1 VAFGIEPGEVLG
13 IIGPSGA
20 GKSTLARHIVGVL
33 SPSAGAVRLDGSD
46 VSVWARTTLGQHL
59 GYLPQDIELFADTI
73 AANISRFQEGEDKE
87 AILAAQMAGVHDM
100 IVRLP
105 NGYDTQVGEGGAIL
119 SGGYR
124 QRIGLARAVY
134 GNPSLVVLDEPSS
147 NLDADGDAALTDCI
161 MQLKQRGTTVVII
174 SHRPSTIGVVDKILL
189 LKDGVAEMFGPRAE
203 VMARLTRAVPVHAVQ
218 GTASSEQGMTILDVT
233 NREMRLGAIS
243 PGRKISSGDDAPSD
257 SIRRVA
263 LAGWLI
269 IAVFFGGIGSWAA
282 TAPLNGAVV
291 GNAVVK
297 VDGNRKSVQHL
308 DGGIVKELRIKE
320 GDKVNAGDILVVLDE
335 TQAQAE
341 YDVLSQ
347 QYMVLRATEV
357 RLLTELD
364 RGTELVMPQDL
375 KARPDDSYF
384 KSVWNG
390 QVSQFQS
397 RLAAIEGQ
405 RSVIR
410 EKINQ
415 LGSQITGAQAQV
427 KSFTDQITS
436 VHAEA
441 KDIAPLVERGLIA
454 RPRIL
459 QLERT
464 AFGLEGQIADANANI
479 AKARQA
485 IAEQQ
490 QQIAQ
495 LDNDRMADITKDLR
509 DTQAKMLEVIPKA
522 MNAKAVLGRM
532 EIRSPYAGRVVA
544 LTVFSVGGVIQRGEK
559 ILDIVPDQD
568 SLTIEAQIAV
578 EDISDIKPNMRAEVH
593 LTAYKQRIVPIIHG
607 DVIQVSADRLTD
619 PKTNNPYY
627 IAFVRVDQDEL
638 AAMPNIKL
646 YPGMP
651 ATVMIPTIQRTAFD
665 YIVGPL
671 VMSFNHSF
679 RQK

>member
-1 VAFGIEPGEVLG
+1 MVLVDVAIQS
-13 IIGPSGA
+13 IGSA
-20 GKSTLARHIVGVL
+20 AERRGK
-33 SPSAGAVRLDGSD
+33 
-46 VSVWARTTLGQHL
+46 
-59 GYLPQDIELFADTI
+59 
-73 AANISRFQEGEDKE
+73 
-87 AILAAQMAGVHDM
+87 
-100 IVRLP
+100 
-105 NGYDTQVGEGGAIL
+105 GAI
-119 SGGYR
+119 
-124 QRIGLARAVY
+124 
-134 GNPSLVVLDEPSS
+134 
-147 NLDADGDAALTDCI
+147 GD
-161 MQLKQRGTTVVII
+161 
-174 SHRPSTIGVVDKILL
+174 RP
-189 LKDGVAEMFGPRAE
+189 
-203 VMARLTRAVPVHAVQ
+203 
-218 GTASSEQGMTILDVT
+218 
-233 NREMRLGAIS
+233 
-243 PGRKISSGDDAPSD
+243 PSD
-257 SIRRVA
+257 SIKRVA
-263 LAGWLI
+263 FSGWLI
-269 IAVFFGGIGSWAA
+269 IVIFFGGLGTWAV

-291 GNAVVK
+291 GSAVVK
-297 VDGNRKSVQHL
+297 VEGNRKSVQHL
-308 DGGIVKELRIKE
+308 DGGIVKELHVRE
-320 GDKVNAGDILVVLDE
+320 GERVNVGELLIVLDE
-335 TQAQAE
+335 TQARAE

-347 QYMVLRATEV
+347 QYVVLRATEV

-364 RGTELVMPQDL
+364 KGSTLVMPDDL
-375 KARPDDSYF
+375 KARSEDGYL

-390 QVSQFQS
+390 QVSQFES
-397 RLAAIEGQ
+397 RRAALEGQ

-415 LGSQITGAQAQV
+415 LGSQIVGAEAQV
-427 KSFTDQITS
+427 KAFTDQITS
-436 VHAEA
+436 VKAEA

-464 AFGLEGQIADANANI
+464 AYGLEGQIADVRANI
-479 AKARQA
+479 AKSRQA
-485 IAEQQ
+485 IAEQD

-495 LDNDRMADITKDLR
+495 LDNDRMTDVTKDLR

-522 MNAKAVLGRM
+522 MNARAVLGRM
-532 EIRSPYAGRVVA
+532 EIRAPCAGRVVA

-568 SLTIEAQIAV
+568 LLTIEAQIAV

-627 IAFVRVDQDEL
+627 VAFVRIDESEL
-638 AAMPNIKL
+638 ATMPNIRL

-671 VMSFNHSF
+671 VMSFNHAF

>member
-1 VAFGIEPGEVLG
+1 MRFRARQGRSAPMRKYIDATALAIRNVMESFEEGAFP
-13 IIGPSGA
+13 P
-20 GKSTLARHIVGVL
+20 
-33 SPSAGAVRLDGSD
+33 
-46 VSVWARTTLGQHL
+46 
-59 GYLPQDIELFADTI
+59 
-73 AANISRFQEGEDKE
+73 
-87 AILAAQMAGVHDM
+87 
-100 IVRLP
+100 
-105 NGYDTQVGEGGAIL
+105 
-119 SGGYR
+119 
-124 QRIGLARAVY
+124 
-134 GNPSLVVLDEPSS
+134 
-147 NLDADGDAALTDCI
+147 
-161 MQLKQRGTTVVII
+161 
-174 SHRPSTIGVVDKILL
+174 
-189 LKDGVAEMFGPRAE
+189 KDG
-203 VMARLTRAVPVHAVQ
+203 
-218 GTASSEQGMTILDVT
+218 
-233 NREMRLGAIS
+233 
-243 PGRKISSGDDAPSD
+243 APSD
-257 SIRRVA
+257 SIKHVA
-263 LAGWLI
+263 LAGWI
-269 IAVFFGGIGSWAA
+269 IIGLFFGVIGSWAA

-291 GNAVVK
+291 GNAIIK

-308 DGGIVKELRIKE
+308 DGGIVKELRVKE
-320 GDKVNAGDILVVLDE
+320 GDNVKVGEPLIVLDE
-335 TQAQAE
+335 TQARAE

-347 QYMVLRATEV
+347 QYMVLRATEA

-364 RGTELVMPQDL
+364 HGTELVMPEDV
-375 KARPDDSYF
+375 KTEGSYF
-384 KSVWNG
+384 RSVWNG
-390 QVSQFQS
+390 QVSQFES
-397 RLAAIEGQ
+397 RRAALEGQ
-405 RSVIR
+405 RNVIR

-415 LGSQITGAQAQV
+415 LGSQIVGGQAQV
-427 KSFTDQITS
+427 KAFTDQIS
-436 VHAEA
+436 SIRAEA

-485 IAEQQ
+485 ISEQD

-544 LTVFSVGGVIQRGEK
+544 LTVFSVGGMVQRGEK

-568 SLTIEAQIAV
+568 ALTIEAQIAV
-578 EDISDIKPNMRAEVH
+578 EDISEIKPNMRAEVH

-607 DVIQVSADRLTD
+607 DVVQVSADRLTD

-627 IAFVRVDQDEL
+627 VAFVKIDADEL

-651 ATVMIPTIQRTAFD
+651 ASVMIPTVQRTALD
-665 YIVGPL
+665 YLVGPL

>member
-1 VAFGIEPGEVLG
+1 MALLNATGRAMRPGFN
-13 IIGPSGA
+13 PTH
-20 GKSTLARHIVGVL
+20 GK
-33 SPSAGAVRLDGSD
+33 P
-46 VSVWARTTLGQHL
+46 
-59 GYLPQDIELFADTI
+59 
-73 AANISRFQEGEDKE
+73 
-87 AILAAQMAGVHDM
+87 
-100 IVRLP
+100 
-105 NGYDTQVGEGGAIL
+105 
-119 SGGYR
+119 
-124 QRIGLARAVY
+124 
-134 GNPSLVVLDEPSS
+134 
-147 NLDADGDAALTDCI
+147 ADG
-161 MQLKQRGTTVVII
+161 
-174 SHRPSTIGVVDKILL
+174 
-189 LKDGVAEMFGPRAE
+189 
-203 VMARLTRAVPVHAVQ
+203 
-218 GTASSEQGMTILDVT
+218 
-233 NREMRLGAIS
+233 
-243 PGRKISSGDDAPSD
+243 APSD
-257 SIRRVA
+257 SIRQVA
-263 LAGWLI
+263 FAGWLI
-269 IAVFFGGIGSWAA
+269 IAIFFGGIGAWAY

-297 VDGNRKSVQHL
+297 IDGNRKSVQHL
-308 DGGIVKELRIKE
+308 DGGIVKEMRIKE
-320 GDKVNAGDILVVLDE
+320 GDKVNSGDVLIVLDE
-335 TQAQAE
+335 TQAKAE

-347 QYMVLRATEV
+347 QYIVLRATEL

-364 RGTELVMPQDL
+364 RGAALVMPAEL
-375 KARPDDSYF
+375 KDRLNDPYI

-390 QVSQFQS
+390 QVSQFES
-397 RLAAIEGQ
+397 RLAALEGQ

-415 LGSQITGAQAQV
+415 LGSQIVGSEAQV
-427 KSFTDQITS
+427 KAFTDQIGS
-436 VHAEA
+436 VRAEA

-459 QLERT
+459 QLERS
-464 AFGLEGQIADANANI
+464 AFGLEGQIADSSANI

-532 EIRSPYAGRVVA
+532 DIRAPYSGRVVA
-544 LTVFSVGGVIQRGEK
+544 LTVFSVGAVVQRGEK

-568 SLTIEAQIAV
+568 ALTIEAQIAV

-593 LTAYKQRIVPIIHG
+593 LTAYKQRIVPIVHG

-627 IAFVRVDQDEL
+627 IAFVRIDEGEL
-638 AAMPNIKL
+638 AALPNVKL

-671 VMSFNHSF
+671 VMSFNHAF

>member
-1 VAFGIEPGEVLG
+1 M
-13 IIGPSGA
+13 
-20 GKSTLARHIVGVL
+20 T
-33 SPSAGAVRLDGSD
+33 
-46 VSVWARTTLGQHL
+46 
-59 GYLPQDIELFADTI
+59 
-73 AANISRFQEGEDKE
+73 
-87 AILAAQMAGVHDM
+87 
-100 IVRLP
+100 
-105 NGYDTQVGEGGAIL
+105 
-119 SGGYR
+119 
-124 QRIGLARAVY
+124 
-134 GNPSLVVLDEPSS
+134 VLD
-147 NLDADGDAALTDCI
+147 A
-161 MQLKQRGTTVVII
+161 
-174 SHRPSTIGVVDKILL
+174 
-189 LKDGVAEMFGPRAE
+189 
-203 VMARLTRAVPVHAVQ
+203 
-218 GTASSEQGMTILDVT
+218 T
-233 NREMRLGAIS
+233 NREMRQGAIS
-243 PGRKISSGDDAPSD
+243 LGQKISSGDEAPSD
-257 SIRRVA
+257 SIKRVA

-269 IAVFFGGIGSWAA
+269 IAIFFGGIGSWAV

-297 VDGNRKSVQHL
+297 VEGNRKSVQHL
-308 DGGIVKELRIKE
+308 DGGIVKELRVKE
-320 GDKVNAGDILVVLDE
+320 GDKVDANEVLIVLDE
-335 TQAQAE
+335 TQAKAE

-347 QYMVLRATEV
+347 QYMVLRATEA

-364 RGTELVMPQDL
+364 HGSAMVMPDDL
-375 KARPDDSYF
+375 KARSEDSYV

-390 QVSQFQS
+390 QVSQFES
-397 RLAAIEGQ
+397 RRAALEGQ

-415 LGSQITGAQAQV
+415 LGSQIVGAEAQV
-427 KSFTDQITS
+427 KAFTDQISS
-436 VHAEA
+436 VRAEA
-441 KDIAPLVERGLIA
+441 KDITPLVERGLIA

-464 AFGLEGQIADANANI
+464 AFGLEGQIADAKANI

-485 IAEQQ
+485 IAEQE

-495 LDNDRMADITKDLR
+495 LDNDRMADVTKDLR
-509 DTQAKMLEVIPKA
+509 DTQAKELEVIPKA

-532 EIRSPYAGRVVA
+532 DIRSPYAGRVVA

-627 IAFVRVDQDEL
+627 TAFVRVDESEL

>member
-1 VAFGIEPGEVLG
+1 MALLDAAIRSRG
-13 IIGPSGA
+13 GA
-20 GKSTLARHIVGVL
+20 AGLRGKPT
-33 SPSAGAVRLDGSD
+33 
-46 VSVWARTTLGQHL
+46 
-59 GYLPQDIELFADTI
+59 
-73 AANISRFQEGEDKE
+73 
-87 AILAAQMAGVHDM
+87 
-100 IVRLP
+100 
-105 NGYDTQVGEGGAIL
+105 VGE
-119 SGGYR
+119 
-124 QRIGLARAVY
+124 Q
-134 GNPSLVVLDEPSS
+134 P
-147 NLDADGDAALTDCI
+147 
-161 MQLKQRGTTVVII
+161 
-174 SHRPSTIGVVDKILL
+174 
-189 LKDGVAEMFGPRAE
+189 
-203 VMARLTRAVPVHAVQ
+203 
-218 GTASSEQGMTILDVT
+218 
-233 NREMRLGAIS
+233 
-243 PGRKISSGDDAPSD
+243 PSD
-257 SIRRVA
+257 SINRVA

-269 IAVFFGGIGSWAA
+269 IAIFFGGIGTWAA

-291 GNAVVK
+291 GNAIVK

-308 DGGIVKELRIKE
+308 DGGIVKELHVRE
-320 GDKVNAGDILVVLDE
+320 GEKVNVGDLLIVLDE
-335 TQAQAE
+335 SQARAE

-347 QYMVLRATEV
+347 QYVVLRATEV

-364 RGTELVMPQDL
+364 HGSALVMPDDL
-375 KARPDDSYF
+375 KARVEETYL

-390 QVSQFQS
+390 QISQFES
-397 RLAAIEGQ
+397 RRAAIEGQ
-405 RSVIR
+405 RNVIR

-415 LGSQITGAQAQV
+415 LDSQIVGAEAQV

-436 VHAEA
+436 VKAEA

-464 AFGLEGQIADANANI
+464 AYGLEGQIADANANI

-485 IAEQQ
+485 IAEQR

-495 LDNDRMADITKDLR
+495 LDNDRMTDVTKDLR

-522 MNAKAVLGRM
+522 VNAKAVLGRM
-532 EIRSPYAGRVVA
+532 EIRAPYAGRVVA
-544 LTVFSVGGVIQRGEK
+544 LTAFSVGGVIQRGDK

-568 SLTIEAQIAV
+568 LLTIEAQIAV
-578 EDISDIKPNMRAEVH
+578 EDISDIRPDMRAEVH

-607 DVIQVSADRLTD
+607 DIIQISADRLTD

-627 IAFVRVDQDEL
+627 TAFVRIDESEL
-638 AAMPNIKL
+638 AAMPNIRL

>member
-1 VAFGIEPGEVLG
+1 MS
-13 IIGPSGA
+13 IINMAPLPMRQA
-20 GKSTLARHIVGVL
+20 AA
-33 SPSAGAVRLDGSD
+33 PAA
-46 VSVWARTTLGQHL
+46 ART
-59 GYLPQDIELFADTI
+59 A
-73 AANISRFQEGEDKE
+73 
-87 AILAAQMAGVHDM
+87 
-100 IVRLP
+100 
-105 NGYDTQVGEGGAIL
+105 
-119 SGGYR
+119 
-124 QRIGLARAVY
+124 
-134 GNPSLVVLDEPSS
+134 
-147 NLDADGDAALTDCI
+147 ADG
-161 MQLKQRGTTVVII
+161 
-174 SHRPSTIGVVDKILL
+174 
-189 LKDGVAEMFGPRAE
+189 
-203 VMARLTRAVPVHAVQ
+203 
-218 GTASSEQGMTILDVT
+218 
-233 NREMRLGAIS
+233 
-243 PGRKISSGDDAPSD
+243 APSD
-257 SIRRVA
+257 SIKHIA
-263 LAGWLI
+263 LVGWLI
-269 IAVFFGGIGSWAA
+269 VAVFFGGIGAWAA

-297 VDGNRKSVQHL
+297 IDGNRKSVQHL

-335 TQAQAE
+335 TQARAE
-341 YDVLSQ
+341 FDVFSQ
-347 QYMVLRATEV
+347 QYVVLRATEA

-364 RGTELVMPQDL
+364 HGAELAMPDDL
-375 KARPDDSYF
+375 KGRPEDGYI
-384 KSVWNG
+384 KSVWTG
-390 QVSQFQS
+390 QVSQFES
-397 RLAAIEGQ
+397 RRAAIEGQ

-415 LGSQITGAQAQV
+415 LESQIVGSGAQV
-427 KSFTDQITS
+427 KSYTDQITS
-436 VHAEA
+436 VKAEA
-441 KDIAPLVERGLIA
+441 ENIKPLVERGLIA

-495 LDNDRMADITKDLR
+495 LDNDRMADVTKDLR

-559 ILDIVPDQD
+559 ILDVVPDQD

-578 EDISDIKPNMRAEVH
+578 EDISDIRPNMRAEVH
-593 LTAYKQRIVPIIHG
+593 LTAYKQRIVPMIHG
-607 DVIQVSADRLTD
+607 EVIQISADRLLD

-627 IAFVRVDQDEL
+627 VAFVQVDQAEL
-638 AAMPNIKL
+638 AALPNVKL

-651 ATVMIPTIQRTAFD
+651 ATVMIPTVQRTAFE

>member
-1 VAFGIEPGEVLG
+1 
-13 IIGPSGA
+13 
-20 GKSTLARHIVGVL
+20 
-33 SPSAGAVRLDGSD
+33 
-46 VSVWARTTLGQHL
+46 
-59 GYLPQDIELFADTI
+59 
-73 AANISRFQEGEDKE
+73 
-87 AILAAQMAGVHDM
+87 M
-100 IVRLP
+100 
-105 NGYDTQVGEGGAIL
+105 
-119 SGGYR
+119 
-124 QRIGLARAVY
+124 
-134 GNPSLVVLDEPSS
+134 
-147 NLDADGDAALTDCI
+147 
-161 MQLKQRGTTVVII
+161 
-174 SHRPSTIGVVDKILL
+174 
-189 LKDGVAEMFGPRAE
+189 
-203 VMARLTRAVPVHAVQ
+203 
-218 GTASSEQGMTILDVT
+218 
-233 NREMRLGAIS
+233 
-243 PGRKISSGDDAPSD
+243 
-257 SIRRVA
+257 
-263 LAGWLI
+263 
-269 IAVFFGGIGSWAA
+269 
-282 TAPLNGAVV
+282 
-291 GNAVVK
+291 
-297 VDGNRKSVQHL
+297 
-308 DGGIVKELRIKE
+308 
-320 GDKVNAGDILVVLDE
+320 LDE

-347 QYMVLRATEV
+347 QYMVLRATEA

-364 RGTELVMPQDL
+364 HGSDLVMPLDL
-375 KARPDDSYF
+375 KARPEDTYI

-390 QVSQFQS
+390 QVSQFES
-397 RLAAIEGQ
+397 RRAALEGQ

-415 LGSQITGAQAQV
+415 LGSQIVGAEAQV
-427 KSFTDQITS
+427 KAFTDQIS
-436 VHAEA
+436 SIRAEA

-464 AFGLEGQIADANANI
+464 AFGLEGQIADAKANI

-485 IAEQQ
+485 IAEQE

-495 LDNDRMADITKDLR
+495 LDNDRMADVTKDLR
-509 DTQAKMLEVIPKA
+509 DTQAKELEVIPKA

-532 EIRSPYAGRVVA
+532 DIRSPYAGRVVA

-627 IAFVRVDQDEL
+627 VAFVRVDENEL

-651 ATVMIPTIQRTAFD
+651 ATVMIPTVQRTAFD

>member
-1 VAFGIEPGEVLG
+1 M
-13 IIGPSGA
+13 
-20 GKSTLARHIVGVL
+20 T
-33 SPSAGAVRLDGSD
+33 
-46 VSVWARTTLGQHL
+46 
-59 GYLPQDIELFADTI
+59 
-73 AANISRFQEGEDKE
+73 
-87 AILAAQMAGVHDM
+87 
-100 IVRLP
+100 
-105 NGYDTQVGEGGAIL
+105 
-119 SGGYR
+119 
-124 QRIGLARAVY
+124 
-134 GNPSLVVLDEPSS
+134 VLD
-147 NLDADGDAALTDCI
+147 A
-161 MQLKQRGTTVVII
+161 
-174 SHRPSTIGVVDKILL
+174 
-189 LKDGVAEMFGPRAE
+189 
-203 VMARLTRAVPVHAVQ
+203 
-218 GTASSEQGMTILDVT
+218 T

-243 PGRKISSGDDAPSD
+243 PGRKISAGDEAPSD
-257 SIRRVA
+257 SIRGVA

-269 IAVFFGGIGSWAA
+269 IAIFFGGIGSWAV

-308 DGGIVKELRIKE
+308 DGGIVKELRVKE
-320 GDKVNAGDILVVLDE
+320 GDKVDAGEILVVLDE

-364 RGTELVMPQDL
+364 HGSELVMSQDL
-375 KARPDDSYF
+375 KARPEDSYF

-390 QVSQFQS
+390 QVSQFES
-397 RLAAIEGQ
+397 RRAAIEGQ

-415 LGSQITGAQAQV
+415 LGSQIVGAQAQV

-607 DVIQVSADRLTD
+607 DVIQISADRLTD

-627 IAFVRVDQDEL
+627 VAFVKVDEDEL

-651 ATVMIPTIQRTAFD
+651 ATVMIPTVQRTAFD

>member
-1 VAFGIEPGEVLG
+1 MALVDAAIRNMG
-13 IIGPSGA
+13 
-20 GKSTLARHIVGVL
+20 
-33 SPSAGAVRLDGSD
+33 SAAERRS
-46 VSVWARTTLGQHL
+46 
-59 GYLPQDIELFADTI
+59 
-73 AANISRFQEGEDKE
+73 K
-87 AILAAQMAGVHDM
+87 
-100 IVRLP
+100 
-105 NGYDTQVGEGGAIL
+105 GAI
-119 SGGYR
+119 
-124 QRIGLARAVY
+124 
-134 GNPSLVVLDEPSS
+134 
-147 NLDADGDAALTDCI
+147 GD
-161 MQLKQRGTTVVII
+161 
-174 SHRPSTIGVVDKILL
+174 RP
-189 LKDGVAEMFGPRAE
+189 
-203 VMARLTRAVPVHAVQ
+203 
-218 GTASSEQGMTILDVT
+218 
-233 NREMRLGAIS
+233 
-243 PGRKISSGDDAPSD
+243 PSD
-257 SIRRVA
+257 SIKRVA
-263 LAGWLI
+263 FAGWLI
-269 IAVFFGGIGSWAA
+269 IAIFFGGVGTWAV

-297 VDGNRKSVQHL
+297 VEGNRKSVQHL
-308 DGGIVKELRIKE
+308 DGGIVKELHVRE
-320 GDKVNAGDILVVLDE
+320 GERVNVGDLLIVLDE
-335 TQAQAE
+335 TQARAE
-341 YDVLSQ
+341 YDVLTQ
-347 QYMVLRATEV
+347 QYVVLRATEV

-364 RGTELVMPQDL
+364 HGSTLVMPDDL
-375 KARPDDSYF
+375 KARSEDSYL

-390 QVSQFQS
+390 QVSQFES
-397 RLAAIEGQ
+397 RRAALEGQ

-415 LGSQITGAQAQV
+415 LGSQIVGAEAQV

-436 VHAEA
+436 VKAEA

-464 AFGLEGQIADANANI
+464 AYGLEGQIADARANI

-485 IAEQQ
+485 IAEQE

-495 LDNDRMADITKDLR
+495 LDNDRMTDVTKDLR
-509 DTQAKMLEVIPKA
+509 DTQAKMLDVIPKA
-522 MNAKAVLGRM
+522 MNARAVLGRM
-532 EIRSPYAGRVVA
+532 EIRAPYAGRVVA
-544 LTVFSVGGVIQRGEK
+544 LTVFSVDGVIQRGEK

-568 SLTIEAQIAV
+568 LLTIEAQIAV

-627 IAFVRVDQDEL
+627 VAFVRIDESEL
-638 AAMPNIKL
+638 ATMPNIRL

-671 VMSFNHSF
+671 VMSFNHAF